1 MYASA
6 LRSDPSPTAALPLPP
21 ARQRAQGRVA
31 LSVARLGTTTRPVR
45 IAESGASR
53 VRLPRAAGAALE
65 GVLINTAGGVA
76 CGDRFEVE
84 AAVGP
89 GADLVLATPAAEKVY
104 RSDGDTAEIAIRA
117 TVDAGA
123 GLAWLPQET
132 ILFDTARLRRRF
144 DAELAADARLL
155 LFESVVFG
163 RSAFGEEVA
172 SGFFEDRWRIHRAG
186 RLVYADMLRLSG
198 PIAAQLSRPAIA
210 GGARALATVLYVAPD
225 TEARLH
231 RARELLDG
239 SGCASACS
247 AWNGLLAV
255 RFLAHDAAALR
266 ASAIRFIEALRGPLP
281 RVWRS

>member
-6 LRSDPSPTAALPLPP
+6 LRSDAVVPITAPRPP
-21 ARQRAQGRVA
+21 ARQRAEGRIA
-31 LSVARLGTTTRPVR
+31 LSVARLGTATRPVR

-53 VRLPRAAGAALE
+53 VRLPRVAGAALE

-76 CGDRFEVE
+76 CGDRFDVE
-84 AAVGP
+84 ATVGT
-89 GADLVLATPAAEKVY
+89 GADLILATPAAEKVY
-104 RSDGDTAEIAIRA
+104 RSDGDTAEIAIRV
-117 TVDAGA
+117 TLGEGA

-155 LFESVVFG
+155 VFESVVFG

-172 SGFFEDRWRIHRAG
+172 RGFFEDRWRVRRAG
-186 RLVYADMLRLSG
+186 RLVYADTLRLSG
-198 PIAAQLSRPAIA
+198 PIASLLSRPAVA
-210 GGARALATVLYVAPD
+210 AGARALATVVYVAPD
-225 TEARLH
+225 AEARLDE
-231 RARELLDG
+231 ARDLLSG
-239 SGCASACS
+239 SGCASGCS

-255 RFLAHDAAALR
+255 RLLARDAGSLR
-266 ASAIRFIEALRGPLP
+266 ASAIRLIEAFRGPLP

>member
-6 LRSDPSPTAALPLPP
+6 LRSDAVLPVVPPSAP
-21 ARQRAQGRVA
+21 ARQRAQGRIA
-31 LSVARLGTTTRPVR
+31 LSVARLGTATRPVR

-53 VRLPRAAGAALE
+53 VRLPRVAGQALE

-76 CGDRFEVE
+76 CGDAFEVE
-84 AAVGP
+84 AELGP
-89 GADLVLATPAAEKVY
+89 AADLVLTTPAAEKVY
-104 RSDGDTAEIAIRA
+104 RSDGATAEIAIRV
-117 TVDAGA
+117 TLGDAA

-144 DAELAADARLL
+144 DADLSADARLL
-155 LFESVVFG
+155 VFESAVFG

-172 SGFFEDRWRIHRAG
+172 WGFFEDRWRIRRAG
-186 RLVYADMLRLSG
+186 RLVYADSLRLSG
-198 PIAAQLSRPAIA
+198 PIARLLDRPAVA
-210 GGARALATVLYVAPD
+210 AGARALATLVYVAPD
-225 TEARLH
+225 AEARLEK
-231 RARELLDG
+231 AREALSG
-239 SGCASACS
+239 SACASGCS

-266 ASAIRFIEALRGPLP
+266 ATAIRFIEAFRGPLP

>member
-6 LRSDPSPTAALPLPP
+6 LRSDAVLPVAPP
-21 ARQRAQGRVA
+21 APAARQRAHGRVA
-31 LSVARLGTTTRPVR
+31 LSVARLGAETRPVR
-45 IAESGASR
+45 IAESGSSR
-53 VRLPRAAGAALE
+53 VRLPRVAGAALE

-84 AAVGP
+84 AEVGA
-89 GADLVLATPAAEKVY
+89 GADLVLTAPAAEKVY
-104 RSDGDTAEIAIRA
+104 RSDGATAEVAIRV
-117 TVDAGA
+117 TLDEGA

-144 DAELAADARLL
+144 DADLAPDARLL
-155 LFESVVFG
+155 VFESVVFG

-172 SGFFEDRWRIHRAG
+172 WGFFEDRWRIRRGG
-186 RLVYADMLRLSG
+186 RLVYADSLRLSG
-198 PIAAQLSRPAIA
+198 PIRGLLDRPAVA
-210 GGARALATVLYVAPD
+210 AGARALATLVYVAPD
-225 TEARLH
+225 AEARLEE
-231 RARELLDG
+231 AREALSG
-239 SGCASACS
+239 SACAAGCS

-266 ASAIRFIEALRGPLP
+266 ATAIGFIEAFRGPLP

>member
-6 LRSDPSPTAALPLPP
+6 LRSDVVVPITAPRPP
-21 ARQRAQGRVA
+21 ARQRAEGRIA
-31 LSVARLGTTTRPVR
+31 LSVARLGAATRPVR

-53 VRLPRAAGAALE
+53 VRLPRVAGAALE

-84 AAVGP
+84 ALVGP
-89 GADLVLATPAAEKVY
+89 DADLVLATPAAEKVY
-104 RSDGDTAEIAIRA
+104 RSDGATAEIAIRA
-117 TVDAGA
+117 TLDEGA

-132 ILFDTARLRRRF
+132 ILFDTAQLRRRF
-144 DAELAADARLL
+144 DADLAADARLL
-155 LFESVVFG
+155 VFESVVFG

-172 SGFFEDRWRIHRAG
+172 SGSFEDRWRIRRGG
-186 RLVYADMLRLSG
+186 RLIYADSLRLSG
-198 PIAAQLSRPAIA
+198 PIARLLDRPAVA
-210 GGARALATVLYVAPD
+210 AGARALATLVYVAPD
-225 TEARLH
+225 AEARLEE
-231 RARELLDG
+231 AREALSG
-239 SGCASACS
+239 SACATGCS

-266 ASAIRFIEALRGPLP
+266 ATAIRFIEAFRGPLP

>member
-6 LRSDPSPTAALPLPP
+6 LRSEAVLAVAPPLPP

-31 LSVARLGTTTRPVR
+31 LAVARLGAATRPVR

-53 VRLPRAAGAALE
+53 VRLPRVAGVALE

-84 AAVGP
+84 ALVGP

-104 RSDGDTAEIAIRA
+104 RSDGATAEIAIQA
-117 TVDAGA
+117 TLQEGA

-144 DAELAADARLL
+144 DADLAADARLL
-155 LFESVVFG
+155 VFESVVFG

-172 SGFFEDRWRIHRAG
+172 SGFFEDRWRIRRGG
-186 RLVYADMLRLSG
+186 RLVYADTLRLSG
-198 PIAAQLSRPAIA
+198 PIASRLDRRTVAA
-210 GGARALATVLYVAPD
+210 GARALASVVYVAPD
-225 TEARLH
+225 AEARLDEA
-231 RARELLDG
+231 RAFLNESTCTTG
-239 SGCASACS
+239 CS
-247 AWNGLLAV
+247 AWNGVLAV
-255 RFLAHDAAALR
+255 RFLAQDAASLR
-266 ASAIRFIEALRGPLP
+266 ASAIRFIEAFRGPLP
-281 RVWRS
+281 RVWGS

>member
-6 LRSDPSPTAALPLPP
+6 LRSDAVVPVAPPFPP
-21 ARQRAQGRVA
+21 ARQRAEGRIG
-31 LSVARLGTTTRPVR
+31 LSVARLGAATRPIR
-45 IAESGASR
+45 IAESGSSR
-53 VRLPRAAGAALE
+53 VRLPRVVGVALE

-84 AAVGP
+84 ANVGP
-89 GADLVLATPAAEKVY
+89 RADLVLATPAAEKVY
-104 RSDGDTAEIAIRA
+104 RSDGDTAEIAITA
-117 TVDAGA
+117 KVDAGA

-144 DAELAADARLL
+144 DAHLASDARLL

-163 RSAFGEEVA
+163 RGASGEEVA
-172 SGFFEDRWRIHRAG
+172 SGFFEDRWRVRRAG
-186 RLVYADMLRLSG
+186 RLVYADTLRLSG
-198 PIAAQLSRPAIA
+198 AIAAQLRRPAIA

-225 TEARLH
+225 AEARLD

-266 ASAIRFIEALRGPLP
+266 ASAIRFIEGFRGPLP